1 MREKCFP
8 DVYEKDAEMAR
19 KDWPQNG
26 PFIFSHLKWAISGIV
41 GEISEWANLKLNK
54 GKIGHFGVFST
65 MIDHLVITKS
75 KIALFKTESTNGRF
89 WARRK

>member
-26 PFIFSHLKWAISGIV
+26 PFIFSHLKWAILGIV
-41 GEISEWANLKLNK
+41 GEISEWANLKLK
-54 GKIGHFGVFST
+54 GK
-65 MIDHLVITKS
+65 
-75 KIALFKTESTNGRF
+75 
-89 WARRK
+89 WAI